1 LRSFCSRGYK
11 VVLPVSEEK
20 NNLTEDEKRV
30 YSLLK
35 RRRLSSSEIVKA
47 TGFGK
52 TKAVSILNNLVAGG
66 YIETTG
72 KGRGIKYFA

>member
-1 LRSFCSRGYK
+1 
-11 VVLPVSEEK
+11 
-20 NNLTEDEKRV
+20 V

-72 KGRGIKYFA
+72 QGRGLKYFAL